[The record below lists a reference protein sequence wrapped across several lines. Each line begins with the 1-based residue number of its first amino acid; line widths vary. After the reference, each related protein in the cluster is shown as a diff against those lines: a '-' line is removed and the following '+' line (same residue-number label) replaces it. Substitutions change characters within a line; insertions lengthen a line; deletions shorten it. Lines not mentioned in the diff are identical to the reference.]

1 MKLKLHYF
9 VLLFGLTSYAFSGP
23 VCSNFDEC
31 RELAESG
38 DSNSQMELGMIYAT
52 GNGVEKDFT
61 KANVWFFEAA
71 LQGNKDGMFNIGV
84 SYQTG
89 SGMEKNHRK
98 AVEWYEKA
106 SKRGHEKASLVLGNL
121 FFKGEDNLREEKNEA
136 MAYLYYRL
144 AAEQGSKEALELI
157 ELIHSN
163 MPETEKLKSDQLFS
177 LFIQEW

>member
-1 MKLKLHYF
+1 MKLKIHYF
-9 VLLFGLTSYAFSGP
+9 ALLFGLTSYAFSDSI
-23 VCSNFDEC
+23 CSNFDEC

-61 KANVWFFEAA
+61 KANVWFLEAA

-106 SKRGHEKASLVLGNL
+106 SKRGHEKASLVLGDL
-121 FFKGEDNLREEKNEA
+121 FFKGEDNLREEKNET

-144 AAEQGSKEALELI
+144 AAEQGSEEALELI

-163 MPETEKLKSDQLFS
+163 MLETEKLKSDQLFS